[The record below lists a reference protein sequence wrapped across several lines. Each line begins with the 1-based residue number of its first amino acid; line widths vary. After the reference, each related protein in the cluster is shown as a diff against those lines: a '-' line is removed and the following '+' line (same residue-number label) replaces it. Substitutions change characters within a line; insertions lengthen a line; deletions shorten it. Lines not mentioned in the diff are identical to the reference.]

1 MSGTEDLDSLKRDVL
16 VDSYFLHIY
25 IYIYVC
31 VCVSHLLNFYMPN
44 VVLFDIKYFIFYLA

>member
-25 IYIYVC
+25 IYVC
-31 VCVSHLLNFYMPN
+31 VCASHLLNFYMPN

>member
-25 IYIYVC
+25 MCVC
-31 VCVSHLLNFYMPN
+31 VCLSF
-44 VVLFDIKYFIFYLA
+44 IKFLYA

>member
-25 IYIYVC
+25 IYVC
-31 VCVSHLLNFYMPN
+31 VCVCLSF
-44 VVLFDIKYFIFYLA
+44 IKFLYA

>member
-25 IYIYVC
+25 ICVC

>member
-25 IYIYVC
+25 MCVC
-31 VCVSHLLNFYMPN
+31 VCVCLSF
-44 VVLFDIKYFIFYLA
+44 IKFLYA

>member
-25 IYIYVC
+25 IYMCVC
-31 VCVSHLLNFYMPN
+31 VCLSF
-44 VVLFDIKYFIFYLA
+44 IKFLYA

>member
-25 IYIYVC
+25 IYIYMCVC
-31 VCVSHLLNFYMPN
+31 VCLSF
-44 VVLFDIKYFIFYLA
+44 IKFLYA